1 MAFMKEKDLGDLVI
15 LGLIFHSDNAL
26 AKNAILINL
35 CKNSLSLILSLSLS
49 LSLILTLTSACTI
62 FLSRLHLK
70 HWHINKFKVLC
81 SLPWDSSN
89 DLTSPLFAANKPQM
103 LLNDEP

>member
-35 CKNSLSLILSLSLS
+35 CQNSLSLSLS
-49 LSLILTLTSACTI
+49 LSHSHTRIHMHNLSLSSFSTTPLSLSTSWHQPSCPSNKEYWI
-62 FLSRLHLK
+62 IKEDMFL
-70 HWHINKFKVLC
+70 VLC
-81 SLPWDSSN
+81 
-89 DLTSPLFAANKPQM
+89 
-103 LLNDEP
+103 

>member
-62 FLSRLHLK
+62 FLSRLSPPPLSLSLSTS
-70 HWHINKFKVLC
+70 WHQPSCPSNKEYWIIKEDMFLVLC
-81 SLPWDSSN
+81 
-89 DLTSPLFAANKPQM
+89 
-103 LLNDEP
+103 